1 MNICTRD
8 PNMTTIYDMNETA
21 TALIGL
27 FEERFV
33 CTQGEPKAF
42 FQIPQRGGDPVRG
55 VYVVYAV
62 RGKVLVEARDYFI
75 KEVIVALAEK
85 AQAVDELTD
94 QLGGPFLYWRIAD
107 KVQVA
112 FEDGWF
118 KIYTRICVLD
128 DNLDSVTID
137 DMVKQEGRL
146 APICAYSAGAY

>member
-1 MNICTRD
+1 
-8 PNMTTIYDMNETA
+8 MTTIYDIQETA

-42 FQIPQRGGDPVRG
+42 FEIPQRGGDPVRG

-62 RGKVLVEARDYFI
+62 RGKILVEARDYFI
-75 KEVIVALAEK
+75 KQVIVALAEK
-85 AQAVDELTD
+85 AVSYRDDPDSVLD
-94 QLGGPFLYWRIAD
+94 DIGGPFLYWRIAD
-107 KVQVA
+107 KVQVT

-128 DNLDSVTID
+128 DNLDSITID
-137 DMVKQEGRL
+137 DMIKQEGRL

>member
-1 MNICTRD
+1 MNVCTRG
-8 PNMTTIYDMNETA
+8 PTVTTSFDMKETA
-21 TALIGL
+21 TALVGL

-33 CTQGEPKAF
+33 CIQGEPTAWF
-42 FQIPQRGGDPVRG
+42 DIPQRGGDPVRG

-75 KEVIVALAEK
+75 KRVIVALAEK
-85 AQAVDELTD
+85 AATD
-94 QLGGPFLYWRIAD
+94 NDTDDIGGPFLYWRIAD
-107 KVQVA
+107 KVQVT

-128 DNLDSVTID
+128 DNLDSITID
-137 DMVKQEGRL
+137 DMIKQEGRL